1 VNLRRSIDEPAS
13 WRLLPIAAALLA
25 ATIFAI
31 DTFSPLGMAVA
42 ALYAIVVLMVANFSD
57 RRGVIFASVACAALT
72 LASFTISHGFNY
84 ESTAFVRGLV
94 SLSAIAIAAILAL
107 KNKAAEL
114 ALRRSEAYL
123 AEAQRVSHTG
133 SFGWNIAGQEMVW
146 SEETY
151 RIFEYDPSVTPGLEL
166 VFARTH
172 PDDMATLRRAFA
184 QAARDGRN
192 WRLEHRLLMPGGQTK
207 FVDVVAHSVTNAAG
221 AVEFVGAIMDVTA
234 AKKAK
239 EDLEQARSNLAHV
252 NRVSTLGEMT
262 ASISHEVSQ
271 PIAAIATNAGAGM
284 RWLAAASPNI
294 EEGHAALARILKDA
308 NRASEVIARMRALAK
323 KVPPRK
329 DELPM
334 NELILEVV
342 ALTRAE
348 AEKARV
354 AVETVLDNEL
364 PAIAGDRIQL
374 QQVILNLVVNAIDA
388 MAGGGGG
395 PRELL
400 IVSERDAADCIT
412 VQVKDTGPG
421 IDAEHLQRLFEAFYT
436 TKPHGLGLGLAIC
449 RSIIEAHDGRL
460 WTEPNKVRGVTF
472 HFSLPVDAQAR

>member
-25 ATIFAI
+25 ASIFAI

-151 RIFEYDPSVTPGLEL
+151 RIFEYEPSVTPGLEL

-284 RWLAAASPNI
+284 RWLAAAAPNI
-294 EEGHAALARILKDA
+294 EEGQAALARILKDA

-472 HFSLPVDAQAR
+472 HFSLPVDVQAR